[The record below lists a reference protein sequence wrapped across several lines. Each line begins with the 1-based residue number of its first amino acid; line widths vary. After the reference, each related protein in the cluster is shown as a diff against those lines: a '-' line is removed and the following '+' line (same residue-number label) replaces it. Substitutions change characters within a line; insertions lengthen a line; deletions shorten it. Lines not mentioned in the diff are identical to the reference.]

1 MSEITMVATARGLLQ
16 TAVEKI
22 LVLGQDDSKADVE
35 KLREVL
41 EDMLGFWNFD
51 DKLLIDFD
59 STIAEV
65 LMDKAVQT
73 ASECANDNGILR
85 FLHLNTATE
94 EGGSNR

>member
-1 MSEITMVATARGLLQ
+1 MVATARGLLQ

-22 LVLGQDDSKADVE
+22 LVLMQDDSKADVE
-35 KLREVL
+35 RLREVL
-41 EDMLGFWNFD
+41 EDMLGFWGFD

-73 ASECANDNGILR
+73 AM
-85 FLHLNTATE
+85 
-94 EGGSNR
+94 EGGDGCER